1 MLRHQVRRMR
11 SFMQNGQVLGSSAR
25 RARVSSCPSGL
36 HGVMLDGPDGGSGLR
51 FPRSLM
57 VVGAGWARSVPAL
70 ALSCPLNNAQLMD

>member
-1 MLRHQVRRMR
+1 
-11 SFMQNGQVLGSSAR
+11 
-25 RARVSSCPSGL
+25 VSSCPSGL
-36 HGVMLDGPDGGSGLR
+36 HGVMLDGPDGGSGLG